1 MNIDVVFEIL
11 LHLPILS
18 LLRFRAVCKLWCNVI
33 DSPHFITLHTLLR
46 RNNNRDEEVYLRFTF
61 GIDHRI
67 NRKKVSINL
76 LDNWKTSLKSHD
88 FPLPMDIRVVSEA
101 VKGLVCLSS
110 PNMSEIAICKGQF
123 KILPL
128 NPYNTFDYH
137 NRDFLCCD
145 HYVGLGFDE
154 HYKVVQLIRCME
166 FSSFYANLCSA
177 RTNSWSKLDVDRDL
191 FIEKPIKSLSKN
203 VSFCTLAH
211 KEME

>member
-18 LLRFRAVCKLWCNVI
+18 LLRFKAVCKLWCNVI
-33 DSPHFITLHTLLR
+33 DSPHYKTAHVVAT
-46 RNNNRDEEVYLRFTF
+46 
-61 GIDHRI
+61 
-67 NRKKVSINL
+67 KKVSINL
-76 LDNWKTSLKSHD
+76 LDNGKTSLKSHD